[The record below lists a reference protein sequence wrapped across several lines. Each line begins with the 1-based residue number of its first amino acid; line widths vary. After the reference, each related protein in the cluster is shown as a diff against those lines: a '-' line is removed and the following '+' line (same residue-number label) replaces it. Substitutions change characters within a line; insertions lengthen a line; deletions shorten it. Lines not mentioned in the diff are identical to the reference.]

1 MEPIVNT
8 DMQNV
13 QTDFEFAK
21 LRMKTINS
29 KTKDQEL
36 REASQGFEA
45 IFVTKLLNQFNAST
59 MNEGGFFGHSNSEKT
74 FKGMLFQEIG
84 KEVAKTS
91 SFGIADAIYNQLKDI
106 V

>member
-8 DMQNV
+8 DINQIQEVNNLNL
-13 QTDFEFAK
+13 
-21 LRMKTINS
+21 LRKKTCIE
-29 KTKDQEL
+29 KTSDEKL

-45 IFVTKLLNQFNAST
+45 IFVTKLLNQMNQSVS
-59 MNEGGFFGHSNSEKT
+59 NEGGLFGQSNSAKM

-84 KEVAKTS
+84 KEVAKSS
-91 SFGIADAIYNQLKDI
+91 SFGIADAIYNQLKDS